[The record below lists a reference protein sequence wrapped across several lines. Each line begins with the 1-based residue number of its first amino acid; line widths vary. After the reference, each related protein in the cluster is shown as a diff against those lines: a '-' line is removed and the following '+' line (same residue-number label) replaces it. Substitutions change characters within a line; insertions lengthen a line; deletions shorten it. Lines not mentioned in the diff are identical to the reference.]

1 MVHLRRRLVSGWE
14 EVDPGFNYGDMR
26 DVLEKAKMEPLVEF
40 DPSAGTILRWHE
52 GVYKTFSK
60 DDYLGQEFSPFGG
73 NNYLYGFP
81 LSKLV
86 LSTYRVMWD
95 PKHKG
100 YDAFQKQKAQ
110 VYRGMTERGLDH
122 NNIFDINLYV
132 HATEDITIG
141 LLKACEK
148 GSMTF
153 PHRVALLHG
162 YMKVMQDFLEKAN
175 DEAYWKFPLYLGV
188 QVIAVGFKRTLWL
201 WGLGILASE
210 GVSAS
215 MKGQYAGWSLI
226 SFMIFGQCLEEVWE
240 DKKLPFRISGTSG
253 LATTVGGAWG
263 LYQVVSTYLEDP
275 GGFLKAGPKTGVHH
289 GVHQI
294 GMVAGA
300 LVNRFTR

>member
-14 EVDPGFNYGDMR
+14 ETDPDFNYGNMR
-26 DVLEKAKMEPLVEF
+26 DVIEKAKMEPLVEF
-40 DPSAGTILRWHE
+40 DPSQGPILRWQE
-52 GVYKTFSK
+52 GVYKTFTK
-60 DDYLGQEFSPFGG
+60 EDYLGQEFSPFGG

-95 PKHKG
+95 TKHKG

-110 VYRGMTERGLDH
+110 VYRKMTEKGLDH
-122 NNIFDINLYV
+122 NNIFDIYLHV
-132 HATEDITIG
+132 KTTEDTTIG

-148 GSMTF
+148 NSMTF

-162 YMKVMQDFLEKAN
+162 YMKYMQDFMNNAN
-175 DEAYWKFPLYLGV
+175 DEVYWKLPLYVGV
-188 QVIAVGFKRTLWL
+188 ELLAFGWKRTLWL
-201 WGLGILASE
+201 WGLGVLASE

-215 MKGQYAGWSLI
+215 MDGKYAGWSLI
-226 SFMIFGQCLEEVWE
+226 SFMIYGQCLGEIWE
-240 DKKLPFRISGTSG
+240 DKKLPFSISGPSA
-253 LATTVGGAWG
+253 LATTVGGGYG
-263 LYQVVSTYLEDP
+263 LYQAVSTYLEDP

-294 GMVAGA
+294 GMVVGA